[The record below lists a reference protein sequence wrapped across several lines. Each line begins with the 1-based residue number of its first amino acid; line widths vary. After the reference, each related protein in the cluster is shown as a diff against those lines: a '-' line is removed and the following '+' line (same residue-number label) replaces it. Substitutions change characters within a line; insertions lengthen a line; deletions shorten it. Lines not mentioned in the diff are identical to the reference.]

1 MRLVIYTVKVGGV
14 CVFLIRCVYRAGIIL
29 IVKITNLLISFSLQY
44 VQWGA
49 RNFAHQFVC
58 H

>member
-29 IVKITNLLISFSLQY
+29 IVKITNFISFSLQY
-44 VQWGA
+44 VV
-49 RNFAHQFVC
+49 NK
-58 H
+58 